1 MFMRRILSR
10 RVLRKLWW
18 LVLAGT
24 MLPVLAIAVAEGWTY
39 LLAAGLCHNSPAACQ
54 PHSVGLV
61 LGCSRKLANGRNNMY
76 FTGRIQA
83 AVDLW
88 HSGRVRGLIVSGDN
102 RTKYYNEPDDMRA
115 ALIKKGVPAN
125 RIVCDYAGICTYD
138 SVARAK
144 RIFGAEP
151 LIIVSQAEH
160 AERAVAIARHLGIP
174 AAAINA
180 PLVPVNRPTFLKQWL
195 RERAA
200 RVSMVFDFITFR
212 RPRHLG
218 RPEPLPFP
226 ASS

>member
-1 MFMRRILSR
+1 MRRILSCRVFR
-10 RVLRKLWW
+10 RLLW

-24 MLPVLAIAVAEGWTY
+24 LLLVLAIAVAEVWTRT
-39 LLAAGLCHNSPAACQ
+39 LARGLCHNSPADCP

-61 LGCSRKLANGRNNMY
+61 LGCSRTLANGRPNMY

-83 AVDLW
+83 AADVW
-88 HSGRVRGLIVSGDN
+88 HSGQVRGLIVSGDN
-102 RTKYYNEPDDMRA
+102 RTHQYNEPDDMRA
-115 ALIKKGVPAN
+115 ALVAKGVPAE
-125 RIVCDYAGICTYD
+125 RIVCDYAGLCTYD
-138 SVARAK
+138 SVARAH
-144 RIFGAEP
+144 RIFGAQP
-151 LIIVSQAEH
+151 LIIISQAAH

-174 AAAINA
+174 ATALNA

>member
-1 MFMRRILSR
+1 MFMRRFLSR
-10 RVLRKLWW
+10 RVLRRILW
-18 LVLAGT
+18 LVLVGT

-39 LLAAGLCHNSPAACQ
+39 LLAQGLYHNSPAACQ

-83 AVDLW
+83 AAKLW

-144 RIFGAEP
+144 RIFGADQ

-160 AERAVAIARHLGIP
+160 AERAVAIARHLNISATGLR
-174 AAAINA
+174 A
-180 PLVPVNRPTFLKQWL
+180 PLVPLNRPTFLKQWL

-200 RVSMVFDFITFR
+200 RVAMVYDFLTFR

-218 RPEPLPFP
+218 HPESLPFP